1 MILSCQSPLKPQL
14 APENSAIL
22 SLWGAQWLLRL
33 CLGPAEGEAFS
44 SVSHSTKTLFP
55 TQHRAHRDPS
65 PHWGG
70 LCHSRESSWVLPF
83 LPGSWQGTHILLP
96 HSSRTHTQPLR
107 PLLCL
112 NKPDQQH
119 LGASQPGLVQQP
131 IADQPGLCPSPSN
144 ADGH

>member
-55 TQHRAHRDPS
+55 SQHRAHRDPS

-70 LCHSRESSWVLPF
+70 ALSLKREF
-83 LPGSWQGTHILLP
+83 
-96 HSSRTHTQPLR
+96 
-107 PLLCL
+107 
-112 NKPDQQH
+112 
-119 LGASQPGLVQQP
+119 LGAALSTWLL
-131 IADQPGLCPSPSN
+131 A
-144 ADGH
+144 GHTHSAATLLQDPHPASEATSVPQ